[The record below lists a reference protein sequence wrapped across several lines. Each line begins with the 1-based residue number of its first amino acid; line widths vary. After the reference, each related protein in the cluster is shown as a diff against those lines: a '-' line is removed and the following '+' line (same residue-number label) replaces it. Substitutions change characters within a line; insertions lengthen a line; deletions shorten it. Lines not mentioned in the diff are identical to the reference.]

1 MDLILKS
8 GAHGLP
14 VQELQ
19 GLLSAAGF
27 KVAVD
32 GWFGDAT
39 AAAVMATQRQFGL
52 VVDGVAGP
60 KTMAALRGQDIR
72 HCLSEADLQAAADKL
87 EVPLAS
93 VKAVNAVESVG
104 CGILPDGRPKILLER
119 HVAYRLAKEAG
130 RDADALAARFPAI
143 INKARG
149 GYAGGASE
157 WVRFDSL
164 RGITSH
170 AVAVGACSWGLFQ
183 IMGYHWQALG
193 YANEDDFKSAM
204 MAGEGQQLD
213 AFVRYMQN
221 DPALLKAMRARK
233 WADFARLYNGPAFA
247 ENSYDAK
254 LAAAYARF
262 ASAEKAAA

>member
-19 GLLSAAGF
+19 GLLSGAGF
-27 KVAVD
+27 KVVVD

-39 AAAVMATQRQFGL
+39 AAAVMAAQRKFGL
-52 VVDGVAGP
+52 VVDGMAGP
-60 KTMAALRGQDIR
+60 KTMAALRGQSVR

-130 RDADALAARFPAI
+130 MDADALAARFPAI

-204 MAGEGQQLD
+204 MAGEAPQLA
-213 AFVRYMQN
+213 AFVRYVQN
-221 DPALLKAMRARK
+221 DPALLKALRARK
-233 WADFARLYNGPAFA
+233 WTDFARLYNGPAYA

-262 ASAEKAAA
+262 ATTLKANT

>member
-19 GLLSAAGF
+19 GLLAVSGF
-27 KVAVD
+27 KVVVD
-32 GWFGDAT
+32 GWFGDVT
-39 AAAVMATQRQFGL
+39 AAAVMEAQRHFGL

-60 KTMAALRGQDIR
+60 KTMAALRGLSVH

-130 RDADALAARFPAI
+130 MDADALAARFPAI

-164 RGITSH
+164 RGITSQ

-183 IMGYHWQALG
+183 IMGYHWQVLG
-193 YANEDDFKSAM
+193 FASAEEFQ
-204 MAGEGQQLD
+204 MAMFDNEGQQLD
-213 AFVRYMQN
+213 AFVRYVQN
-221 DPALLKAMRARK
+221 DPALLKALRARK
-233 WADFARLYNGPAFA
+233 WADFARLYNGPAYA

-262 ASAEKAAA
+262 APAEKAAA